1 MELAFLIIKL
11 IFAFLVVFSFMYLV
25 FKLSG
30 DKFNK
35 LNEGK
40 YIKILERTQISKDSS
55 IAVVKVGKKGYVLST
70 TSNKMEKLDDLTEE
84 EINLLEEGKKEEKER
99 LNQQYDLI
107 LDKFKCNIN
116 RFKKKI
122 TKRKIV

>member
-70 TSNKMEKLDDLTEE
+70 TSNKVEKLDDLTEE

>member
-11 IFAFLVVFSFMYLV
+11 IFAFLIVFSLMYLV

-30 DKFNK
+30 DKFSK

>member
-11 IFAFLVVFSFMYLV
+11 IFAFLVVFSLMYLV

-70 TSNKMEKLDDLTEE
+70 TSNKVEKLDDLTEE

>member
-11 IFAFLVVFSFMYLV
+11 IFAFLIVFSLMYLV

-30 DKFNK
+30 DKFSK

-122 TKRKIV
+122 TKRKII